1 MSKQK
6 TKKKKNKSAGVLI
19 VVLIILAL
27 AAFLC
32 YRYLRVDTILI
43 EGNERFSDDRIIAM
57 IDLPEQAHILTVD
70 KQQITEQIEQ
80 EAYLRVD
87 SIDIQLPDTIA
98 VTVTEK
104 TPSALIEYSGSVLLV
119 DAELSVLEMD
129 GSAYIG
135 KLPHISGVS
144 VEAVNP
150 GRQIGCA
157 DEYKVSVTTEILK
170 SLSVQGVL
178 DDLSDIDLTD
188 LNDIRMQTDQGIDIA
203 FGQAERYDEKTKWI
217 KKVYP
222 TLLKDGVTAGTLDV
236 SVPDMATYRPAAD
249 NAAVLIEDSEEDA

>member
-135 KLPHISGVS
+135 KLPYISGVS

-157 DEYKVSVTTEILK
+157 D
-170 SLSVQGVL
+170 
-178 DDLSDIDLTD
+178 
-188 LNDIRMQTDQGIDIA
+188 
-203 FGQAERYDEKTKWI
+203 
-217 KKVYP
+217 
-222 TLLKDGVTAGTLDV
+222 
-236 SVPDMATYRPAAD
+236 
-249 NAAVLIEDSEEDA
+249 